1 MLTHLLFSISA
12 LIIMLIFIITYFSYK
27 KNASSVRS
35 KIYVYMIY
43 ASLTLTL
50 VEIIEGITYV
60 YDVSII
66 FSLMWKI
73 HSILMV
79 IIIALLFYYFLATI
93 ENKTNIE
100 DLFWDS
106 KKILSINNIFTIIF
120 AIIIVLSIVYIKTY
134 PIGLTMFYF
143 YTNQS
148 INYLLILYLIYVIY
162 NFYIIYMKIKN
173 NNFER
178 NDNIILI
185 GTFILFV
192 VALVFE
198 YFYSEISIYST
209 LFTLVLIL
217 IYYFKENEDLLM
229 IEELQKTQYN
239 LNINNDNK
247 LNYLIELIS
256 DIENPIND
264 FYLINKK
271 LENCNVLSDEELQ
284 SELHSLNYISNNLVN
299 VMNSSSLN
307 RITKYRIDELVK
319 DIEESLS
326 PSIKQKQIKIVNN
339 IDQSIPSLLLGDR
352 LTVYRIIY
360 NLFVNAIENTEI
372 GKIVLTITG
381 DKRKDIE
388 TLSIKISDTGKGIK
402 KEDYDKVFQY
412 NDNKKCDLALTKRY
426 VDSLGGE
433 IFFES
438 SFGAGSIFYAKI
450 DQKIAS
456 EEYLSQAPLLVN
468 EITPKDCKNKK
479 VLIVDDKEFS
489 TKKMVN
495 ILSKYNFTIECT
507 NTGNET
513 INLIK
518 GGNEYDLI
526 LINDNIKD
534 VEIIEFINLVRY
546 LEKIVKIPP
555 LIGIVKNDTRYHQNG
570 LFDDIIL
577 KPLSLK
583 RLNEII
589 EKRCI

>member
-12 LIIMLIFIITYFSYK
+12 LIIMIIFIITYFSNK

-35 KIYVYMIY
+35 KIYIYMIY
-43 ASLTLTL
+43 TSLALTL

-60 YDVSII
+60 YDINII
-66 FSLMWKI
+66 FSLMWKL
-73 HSILMV
+73 HSMLMV
-79 IIIALLFYYFLATI
+79 AFVSLLFYYFLATI
-93 ENKTNIE
+93 KNNANFE
-100 DLFWDS
+100 DLFWNS
-106 KKILSINNIFTIIF
+106 KKLFSVNNIFSILFFIGMILSIVF
-120 AIIIVLSIVYIKTY
+120 VKTY

-148 INYLLILYLIYVIY
+148 FNNLLILYLIYIFY
-162 NFYIIYMKIKN
+162 NFYIVYIKFQTN
-173 NNFER
+173 NLER
-178 NDNIILI
+178 NDNMILI

-192 VALVFE
+192 IALVFE

-229 IEELQKTQYN
+229 IEELQKTQAN
-239 LNINNDNK
+239 LNANNENK
-247 LNYLIELIS
+247 INYLHELIG
-256 DIENPIND
+256 DLENPIND
-264 FYLINKK
+264 FCLINKK

-284 SELHSLNYISNNLVN
+284 KELNSLNYISNNLVN
-299 VMNSSSLN
+299 LMNSSSSN
-307 RITKYRIDELVK
+307 RITKYRIDELIN
-319 DIEESLS
+319 DIELSLS
-326 PSIKQKQIKIVNN
+326 PSINQKQIKIVNN
-339 IDQSIPSLLLGDR
+339 IDKSIPSLLLGDR
-352 LTVYRIIY
+352 LSVYRIIY

-388 TLSIKISDTGKGIK
+388 TLSIKVSDTGKGIK
-402 KEDYDKVFQY
+402 KEDYDKVFLY
-412 NDNKKCDLALTKRY
+412 NENMKSDLALAKRY
-426 VDSLGGE
+426 VDSLGGQ

-438 SFGAGSIFYAKI
+438 SYGAGSIFYVKI
-450 DQKIAS
+450 DQTIAS
-456 EEYLSQAPLLVN
+456 EEYLSQAPILAN
-468 EITPKDCKNKK
+468 EIIPKDYKDKK
-479 VLIVDDKEFS
+479 VLIVDNKDFS

-507 NTGNET
+507 KSGNDT
-513 INLIK
+513 MNLIK

-526 LINDNIKD
+526 FINDNIKD
-534 VEIIEFINLVRY
+534 VDIIELINLIRY

-555 LIGIVKNDTRYHQNG
+555 LVGIVQNDERYHQNG
-570 LFDDIIL
+570 LFDEMIL

-583 RLNEII
+583 KLNEII

>member
-43 ASLTLTL
+43 ASLALTL

-73 HSILMV
+73 HSILMAS
-79 IIIALLFYYFLATI
+79 IIALLFYYFLATI
-93 ENKTNIE
+93 ENKANIE

-120 AIIIVLSIVYIKTY
+120 TIIIVLSIVYIKTY

-426 VDSLGGE
+426 VDNLGGE